1 MLLLAS
7 GRAVDISTDR
17 CKFNALKHNGPAPDA
32 EHRALYVL
40 VDVIYRLRDDDGNVK
55 RGWTEYDYTF
65 SGFTLADIHLADDW
79 SNDEKSE
86 LLSWVAQQPQKIR
99 IENARRRLVDHQ
111 TQLSSKHNS
120 SPQFLYSLLRQ
131 RIQVLTLSRASA
143 SQWQSTINN
152 MQQTGLRQ
160 EEITWSGLSGF
171 LSAQA
176 DDCILSKD
184 QILDSINFSNLG
196 LALSCEQ
203 IRGTNGGLG
212 FKEVAQRMPHQ
223 AVYQAALKLD
233 KSCHCILRYV
243 DERYNYRVGVIKT
256 LTYEHPMA
264 MNKFWFA
271 LDPYGRAIVNKSTQG
286 FYFNNS
292 EDAKAAADVQAK
304 TCMDLRSGVT
314 FNTHYDHLSLFG
326 GEHYREW
333 IVSLPDY
340 PRVFFGAHYFDH
352 NVLLHIRTT
361 TRHDKQGNKLLFI
374 EEIQSDWHQN
384 GHVHGYDNS
393 CWGKIANAPFK
404 KEWPALAVK
413 LMLIRASQNG
423 FDGIAWADGDIQET
437 RYSQNLTAIK
447 RHYDV
452 EIPQSLN
459 RLGSSFHCR
468 VERTEIETRDPWL
481 NLVKSKNKWR
491 VSDGKGKF
499 ETRDKYHSRDEAM
512 AVIHRHC
519 KNVQLGVSVFFLN
532 ADIRRQIA
540 ENGLPLFGETV
551 I

>member
-7 GRAVDISTDR
+7 GRAVDISTAR
-17 CKFNALKHNGPAPDA
+17 SKFNALRHKGPAPDA
-32 EHRALYVL
+32 GHRALYVL
-40 VDVIYRLRDDDGNVK
+40 VDVVYRLRDADGNIK

-65 SGFTLADIHLADDW
+65 SGYTLADIHLADDW
-79 SNDEKSE
+79 SDEDKSE
-86 LLSWVAQQPQKIR
+86 LQSWIAQPAQKMR
-99 IENARRRLVDHQ
+99 IETARRRLVDHQ
-111 TQLSSKHNS
+111 TQLSSKNNS

-131 RIQVLTLSRASA
+131 RIQALAMSRASA
-143 SQWQSTINN
+143 SQWRATVNN
-152 MQQTGLRQ
+152 MKQTGLRE
-160 EEITWSGLSGF
+160 EEICWSGLSAF
-171 LSAQA
+171 LLSQT

-184 QILDSINFSNLG
+184 QILDAINFSDLG
-196 LALSCEQ
+196 LSLSCEQ
-203 IRGTNGGLG
+203 IWGTNGGLG
-212 FKEVAQRMPHQ
+212 FKEVAHHMPHQ

-243 DERYNYRVGVIKT
+243 DERFNYRVGVIKT
-256 LTYEHPMA
+256 LTYAHKMA

-271 LDPYGRAIVNKSTQG
+271 LDPYGRAIVNNDAQALYFDNSDAAKSAA
-286 FYFNNS
+286 
-292 EDAKAAADVQAK
+292 DAHAKAYI
-304 TCMDLRSGVT
+304 DLRSGIK

-340 PRVFFGAHYFDH
+340 PRIFFGAHYFDH

-374 EEIQSDWHQN
+374 EETQSDWHQN

-393 CWGKIANAPFK
+393 YWGKIANAPFK

-459 RLGSSFHCR
+459 RLGRSFNSC
-468 VERTEIETRDPWL
+468 VERTGIETREPWL

-499 ETRDKYHSRDEAM
+499 ETRNKYHSRDEAM
-512 AVIHRHC
+512 SVIHRHC
-519 KNVQLGVSVFFLN
+519 KNITLSVSVFFIN
-532 ADIRRQIA
+532 ASLRQQIA
-540 ENGLPLFGETV
+540 ENGLPLFGET
-551 I
+551 II